1 MPPKTRS
8 TESEDQNA
16 MSKAEEEVEID
27 EFTVMIDDILEHLK
41 KIYAERAAAD
51 AAAGTP
57 P

>member
-1 MPPKTRS
+1 MPPKTRN
-8 TESEDQNA
+8 TKTEDQNA
-16 MSKAEEEVEID
+16 KSKAEEEVEIA